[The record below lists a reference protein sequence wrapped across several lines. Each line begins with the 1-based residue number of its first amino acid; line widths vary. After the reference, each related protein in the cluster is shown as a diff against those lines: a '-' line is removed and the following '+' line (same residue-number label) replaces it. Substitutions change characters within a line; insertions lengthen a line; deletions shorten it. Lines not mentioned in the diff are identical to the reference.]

1 MSTLFISS
9 GPDPFLHL
17 RPHLADV
24 PAAPFDGAWTT
35 IELQPDAFSRQRY
48 TVGVAV
54 ADLQGGFIFR
64 LLDDLSKFECLY
76 GRDDVAALRSLMEA
90 AEHSLLRARKER
102 VRLQDVNFEV
112 DSISIGELWPT
123 AGPSAEAIAS
133 RLFLDVVPFIP
144 KDERKAREFVT
155 LDNAAVRLKVDEE
168 LKRIAGL
175 GFEHIV
181 TEPQRTMIDRATG
194 EPHKLEFNLEP
205 SGKAGSVISAVY
217 KTPDRV
223 ELNFL
228 RASRDLATYAR
239 LKDLQ
244 DGLALFVMTPTKE
257 SMPACDL
264 DRVENVLGEQ
274 SWNLEKQ
281 GFVVVAHDSP
291 APLARDVWEWAAL
304 STP

>member
-54 ADLQGGFIFR
+54 ADLQGGFVFR

-102 VRLQDVNFEV
+102 VRLEDVTFEV

-123 AGPSAEAIAS
+123 AGASADAIAS
-133 RLFLDVVPFIP
+133 RLYLDVVPFVP
-144 KDERKAREFVT
+144 KDERKVRDFVT
-155 LDNAAVRLKVDEE
+155 LDNAAVRSRVDEE

-175 GFEHIV
+175 AFERIT
-181 TEPQRTMIDRATG
+181 TEPQRAMMDRVTG
-194 EPHKLEFNLEP
+194 EAHRLEFNLEP
-205 SGKAGSVISAVY
+205 PGRAGSVISAVY
-217 KTPDRV
+217 KTPDRI

-228 RASRDLATYAR
+228 RASRDLATYSR
-239 LKDLQ
+239 LK
-244 DGLALFVMTPTKE
+244 GLREQLGLFVMAPTE
-257 SMPACDL
+257 DSMPRSDF
-264 DRVENVLGEQ
+264 DRIENILGEQ
-274 SWNLEKQ
+274 SWSLEQQ
-281 GFVVVAHDSP
+281 GFVVSMHD
-291 APLARDVWEWAAL
+291 AAQPLARDVWEWAAVDA
-304 STP
+304 